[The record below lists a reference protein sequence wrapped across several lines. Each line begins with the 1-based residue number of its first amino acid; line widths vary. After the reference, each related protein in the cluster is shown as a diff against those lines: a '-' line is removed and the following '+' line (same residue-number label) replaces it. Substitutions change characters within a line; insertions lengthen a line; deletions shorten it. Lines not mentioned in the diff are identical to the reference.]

1 MSEKKKILLIYPP
14 APVMNREDRC
24 QQPVKELL
32 VIPPLPPSDL
42 MYMAAVAEEVGLE
55 ARIEDFSIDAKCKM
69 QSAKCNEEMENGKSD
84 FAKASYDKWK
94 MENEPIYHSP
104 FAIHLKEFQPDFLVI
119 NVASTTL
126 ENDLSVLAI
135 AKEICP
141 NIIII
146 VKGAHFLTE
155 NTDLLYKY
163 KALDLII
170 VGEAEGV
177 LKDILKGKP
186 YEKIKGLCYR
196 DGFAAKYTGHRPFIK
211 DLDKLPFPARHLV
224 DNNLFR
230 RPDNNKVQAII
241 KVSRGCP
248 HHCFFCLATPVSGAK
263 VRVRSTD
270 NIVAEIKECVEKY
283 NIQNFLFWS
292 DIFNQNREWVM
303 ELCEKII
310 DSGLKITWSSNTR
323 ADTADAEMAELMYQS
338 GCRLVS
344 IGVESGSQYILDKI
358 GKKITISQIIDTVKI
373 FKKAKIK
380 IYNYF
385 VIGLPWDN
393 EETIEDTIEFA
404 ILLNSDFVSFYTA
417 TPLPG
422 TRFYKFAI
430 ENNLLNPRD
439 SFDGAYYQPV
449 INTMCL
455 SKERVFELHK
465 QAIKRYYLRP
475 SYILKALLNIRSFIE
490 LKNYFLMGMG
500 ILLRK

>member
-1 MSEKKKILLIYPP
+1 MHPTSTGRTQLKQKKKILLIYPP

-32 VIPPLPPSDL
+32 VIPPLPPMDL
-42 MYMAAVAEEVGLE
+42 MYMAAVAESIGLE
-55 ARIEDFSIDAKCKM
+55 ARIEDYSIKSEKENVK
-69 QSAKCNEEMENGKSD
+69 SEKIKECNH
-84 FAKASYDKWK
+84 FT
-94 MENEPIYHSP
+94 
-104 FAIHLKEFQPDFLVI
+104 FHLSHFTTDLKQFNPDYLII

-126 ENDLSVLAI
+126 ENDLSVLAV

-141 NIIII
+141 NIITIA
-146 VKGAHFLTE
+146 KGAHFLTE
-155 NTDLLYKY
+155 NTDILYKY

-177 LKDILKGKP
+177 LKDILKGKN

-196 DGFAAKYTGHRPFIK
+196 DGFMAKYTGNRPFIK

-263 VRVRSTD
+263 VRVRSVE
-270 NIVAEIKECVEKY
+270 NIIAEIKECVEKY
-283 NIQNFLFWS
+283 GIKNFLFWS

-303 ELCEKII
+303 ALCEKII
-310 DSGLKITWSSNTR
+310 ESGLKITWSANTR
-323 ADTADAEMAELMYQS
+323 ADTADKEMAELMYKS

-358 GKKITISQIIDTVKI
+358 GKKITISEIIDTVKI

-385 VIGLPWDN
+385 VIGLPWDT
-393 EETIEDTIEFA
+393 EDTIEETIEFA
-404 ILLNSDFVSFYTA
+404 IILNSDFVSFYTA

-430 ENNLLNPRD
+430 ENNLLSERD

-465 QAIKRYYLRP
+465 EAIRRFYLRP
-475 SYILKALLNIRSFIE
+475 RYIFKALSNIRSFTE
-490 LKNYFLMGMG
+490 LKNYFLTGLG